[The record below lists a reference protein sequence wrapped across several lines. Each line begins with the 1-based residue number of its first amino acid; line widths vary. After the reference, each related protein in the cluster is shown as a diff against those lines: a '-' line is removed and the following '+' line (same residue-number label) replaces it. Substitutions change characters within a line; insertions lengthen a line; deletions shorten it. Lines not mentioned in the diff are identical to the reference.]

1 MNNLPRWLKAG
12 NGCIT
17 FPVMDPYTKRWFG
30 WIDDELVDIT
40 DEYLEYVRNK
50 DEDGKLKYES

>member
-1 MNNLPRWLKAG
+1 MHYVSSHGSIYKTL
-12 NGCIT
+12 
-17 FPVMDPYTKRWFG
+17 VWFG